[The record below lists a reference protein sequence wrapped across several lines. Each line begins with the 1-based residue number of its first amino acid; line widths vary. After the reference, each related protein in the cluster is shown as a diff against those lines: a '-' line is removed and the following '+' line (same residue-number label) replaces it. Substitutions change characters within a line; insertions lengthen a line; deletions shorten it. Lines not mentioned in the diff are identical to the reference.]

1 MVVLALILL
10 LLVAVVVISAVLGG
24 DGTARLNL
32 IGADIVTTERVL
44 FLAGVATAAVAGI
57 ALYLLVKGTQ
67 RARKRRN
74 EWKQLREAAA
84 QPPHPE
90 RHGRDERS
98 DDRDHESR
106 GWAAGHAP
114 VGPDAGP
121 EYRPDLDTRSGHP
134 STGPGRGVRSP
145 TDPGEYHGPNS
156 RPGDDERDHF
166 ETLPRD

>member
-106 GWAAGHAP
+106 GRDRWPRCRPGCRAGVPTRSRHEERSP
-114 VGPDAGP
+114 VDRAGP
-121 EYRPDLDTRSGHP
+121 WRPLPH
-134 STGPGRGVRSP
+134 GPG
-145 TDPGEYHGPNS
+145 
-156 RPGDDERDHF
+156 
-166 ETLPRD
+166 

>member
-44 FLAGVATAAVAGI
+44 FLAGVVTAAVAGI

-74 EWKQLREAAA
+74 EMKELREAAA
-84 QPPHPE
+84 QSPRHE
-90 RHGRDERS
+90 RHERGG
-98 DDRDHESR
+98 DRDTESSGR
-106 GWAAGHAP
+106 AGRAAGHAP
-114 VGPDAGP
+114 FGPDAGP

-145 TDPGEYHGPNS
+145 TDPGEYRGPSS

>member
-74 EWKQLREAAA
+74 EMKELREAAA
-84 QPPHPE
+84 QPPH
-90 RHGRDERS
+90 HGRDERS
-98 DDRDHESR
+98 DDRDNDSR
-106 GWAAGHAP
+106 GRTAGHA
-114 VGPDAGP
+114 VGPDAGS